1 MMKNLALKGETSRS
15 LAGLCPGRTSVTGSL
30 SKQGLVARGQG
41 TGAVMVNFICQL
53 DRARPI
59 LNIISGYVCEV
70 VSE

>member
-15 LAGLCPGRTSVTGSL
+15 LAGLWRNQCHTGSL

-41 TGAVMVNFICQL
+41 TGAVVVNFICQL

-70 VSE
+70 VSK